1 MCIRDR
7 LLGREEPDLAPV
19 ITQIMN
25 AVFLEEV
32 LSWDKERRLSLCSIT
47 IHNYT
52 ARARAYTILAK
63 WPESSETSMG
73 FNPRGGRKEARG
85 LWAWR
90 LDTLNPGTSTV
101 LEFGI
106 SGLSKGDW
114 NEADIFFRGN
124 GEIIGAT
131 KMDEALLDEQRK
143 AEALE
148 AAVEE
153 VRSKDV
159 PPYTVDMKSDQSIYD
174 LSVEELSL
182 IHI

>member
-1 MCIRDR
+1 M
-7 LLGREEPDLAPV
+7 E
-19 ITQIMN
+19 
-25 AVFLEEV
+25 
-32 LSWDKERRLSLCSIT
+32 
-47 IHNYT
+47 
-52 ARARAYTILAK
+52 
-63 WPESSETSMG
+63 

-90 LDTLNPGTSTV
+90 LDTLDPGTSTV

-106 SGLSKGDW
+106 SGLTKGDW

-159 PPYTVDMKSDQSIYD
+159 PSYTVDMKSDQSISD
-174 LSVEELSL
+174 LSDEKSVSSDVTEFVPSEDTDWFGMESDEQ
-182 IHI
+182 

>member
-1 MCIRDR
+1 M
-7 LLGREEPDLAPV
+7 
-19 ITQIMN
+19 
-25 AVFLEEV
+25 
-32 LSWDKERRLSLCSIT
+32 CSIT

-63 WPESSETSMG
+63 WPESYGTSMEY
-73 FNPRGGRKEARG
+73 NPKGGRKEARG

-90 LDTLNPGTSTV
+90 LDTLDPGTSTV

-131 KMDEALLDEQRK
+131 KMDEALLQEQRK
-143 AEALE
+143 TEALE
-148 AAVEE
+148 AAVQE
-153 VRSKDV
+153 VRDNGGVSV
-159 PPYTVDMKSDQSIYD
+159 RTDMEASQALSNIDNNESGGPNVVD
-174 LSVEELSL
+174 LSPSADTDWFGMEGDEQ
-182 IHI
+182 